1 MNKMNNRTSR
11 TEAVF
16 NQDKHV
22 LIYGNPSESTNLDD
36 FNYIVNNFC
45 GRVYHVSCLP
55 DSIRNTK
62 FDGKIWAMGDLKDMP
77 KGQPLQVIGD
87 HSTFENW
94 SDMWTKTDDGQVPI
108 NVDGIGVFFRRSTN
122 LSLFKSL
129 LSGHKMF
136 TLTETNKAG
145 TAHRTGTYLSPM
157 TCHDGS
163 IEYKYLRCST
173 NLDGPTQEFNEFDN
187 QIVVQ
192 VNGLM
197 NDYFTGAEL
206 MNHVLMQLYNNTVVD
221 GKQVK
226 ARISSHADKTKDMP
240 EGGVMAFVTLYDLDE
255 LAKLGSLPG
264 MVTSRFDMKMNGKSI
279 FPTLLFKPKA
289 DIPHL
294 KEQSIPLYP
303 GSVFIM
309 SLSSNRIYTHAV
321 VPAVGEVAHL
331 PTRLGYV
338 ARCSNRTAKWQE
350 DGTYVKYDDTWHQ
363 MLPTDSEEASE
374 EASVVRNLYFQENTT
389 MNCIEYGQ
397 WYSSFNKGD
406 YMKPMM
412 N

>member
-1 MNKMNNRTSR
+1 MNTQYRR

-16 NQDKHV
+16 NQDKHM

-36 FNYIVNNFC
+36 FNYIINNFC
-45 GRVYHVSCLP
+45 GRVYHASCLP
-55 DSIRNTK
+55 DFIQNK
-62 FDGKIWAMGDLKDMP
+62 FDGKIWVMGDLKNMP
-77 KGQPLQVIGD
+77 KEQHLHVIGD
-87 HSTFENW
+87 HSIFENW
-94 SDMWTKTDDGQVPI
+94 SGMWTLTDSGQVPI
-108 NVDGIGVFFRRSTN
+108 NVSGIGVFFRQVTN
-122 LSLFKSL
+122 WNLFKSL

-157 TCHDGS
+157 TRHEDGS
-163 IEYKYLRCST
+163 IEYQYLRCST

-192 VNGLM
+192 VNSLAR
-197 NDYFTGAEL
+197 DYFTGAEP

-226 ARISSHADKTKDMP
+226 ARISSHADKTKDMH
-240 EGGVMAFVTLYDLDE
+240 ERGVMAFVTLYDLDE
-255 LAKLGSLPG
+255 MNKLGSLPG

-294 KEQSIPLYP
+294 KEQSVPLYP

-309 SLSSNRIYTHAV
+309 SLSSNRIYTHAL

-338 ARCSNRTAKWQE
+338 ARCSNRSAKWQE
-350 DGTYVKYDDTWHQ
+350 DGTYVKYGDTWHQ

-389 MNCIEYGQ
+389 MNFMNYGE
-397 WYSSFNKGD
+397 WHSSFNKGD
-406 YMKPMM
+406 YMKPVM